1 MAVYAKSYT
10 SGARDTSPSIPA
22 IRTAAPEARVTTQ
35 DPISTHGTSSKSWIQ
50 WASDRLDAIAKLEP
64 NWNSYGADRPSPRA
78 IANASTLL
86 RTVHETFSSRVREQ
100 SQPQIVAPRA
110 DGGIQIGWGRRPI
123 EIAVHAD
130 PSGTLGYLYVE
141 RRGDTPEF
149 KEVQNA
155 TWEDVLRLI
164 ATVVYT
170 VPR

>member
-1 MAVYAKSYT
+1 MAVYATST

-35 DPISTHGTSSKSWIQ
+35 EPISTHDTSSKGWIQ
-50 WASDRLDAIAKLEP
+50 WASDRLDAITKLEP
-64 NWNSYGADRPSPRA
+64 NWNSYNADRPSLRA

-86 RTVHETFSSRVREQ
+86 RTVYERFSSRVREQ

-110 DGGIQIGWGRRPI
+110 DGGIQIGWGRRPV

-130 PSGTLGYLYVE
+130 PLGTLGYLYIE
-141 RRGDTPEF
+141 RQGDIPKF

-155 TWEDVLRLI
+155 TWEEVLQLI

>member
-1 MAVYAKSYT
+1 MAVYARSYT

-35 DPISTHGTSSKSWIQ
+35 EPISTHDTSSKSWIQ

-100 SQPQIVAPRA
+100 SQPQVVAPRA
-110 DGGIQIGWGRRPI
+110 DGGIQIGWGRRPM

-141 RRGDTPEF
+141 RQGDTLFF

-155 TWEDVLRLI
+155 TWEEILRLI